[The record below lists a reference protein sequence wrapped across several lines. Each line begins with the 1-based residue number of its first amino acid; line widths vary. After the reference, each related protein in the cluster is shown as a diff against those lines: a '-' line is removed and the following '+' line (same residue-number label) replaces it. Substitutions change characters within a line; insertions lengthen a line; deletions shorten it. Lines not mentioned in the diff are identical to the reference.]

1 MGFKQGVLSV
11 TYTSGRAEIPMSDF
25 DSINNFTG
33 VIGVIASLMDT
44 SSDYFVSQANVVDR
58 TTVVIIIRDTNN
70 IKPSSLTVWTSI
82 LLYGLVD

>member
-1 MGFKQGVLSV
+1 MGFKQGVLAV
-11 TYTSGRAEIPMSDF
+11 TYTSGCAEIPISDF
-25 DSINNFTG
+25 DSLNNFTG
-33 VIGVIASLMDT
+33 VIGVITSLMDT

-82 LLYGLVD
+82 LLFGLVD